1 MLDLARLAAAHHR
14 VLKDEPDTTVEVLG
28 EGAGAVVR
36 KVYRNRGSRWLQTF
50 GRRCRARRE
59 FDNLTAM
66 AAAAVPCTPPL
77 AWSERRRYGLVAES
91 TLVTGFVAGTET
103 LKRVLGTLS
112 DRRDPGTSRT
122 RAALATAMGRLCRH
136 LHLAGIAWGTPMPR
150 NALVVGDPSAAR
162 LVVCDT
168 PAALVLGRSLLGT
181 ELALHDLFDGA
192 FSASRRRDWSAVE
205 RLRLLRAYAGDD
217 RDLVRRCWRTLAK
230 RPRWRHD
237 AGRALAML
245 RFGYLRRTPSPRPT
259 KS

>member
-1 MLDLARLAAAHHR
+1 MLDLDRLAAASRR

-28 EGAGAVVR
+28 DGAAAVVR
-36 KVYRNRGSRWLQTF
+36 KVYRNRGTRWLQSF

-66 AAAAVPCTPPL
+66 AAAGVPCTPPL
-77 AWSERRRYGLVAES
+77 AWSERRRGGLVAAS
-91 TLVTGFVAGTET
+91 TLVTGFVAGTAT
-103 LKRVLGTLS
+103 LKQVLRTLA
-112 DRRDPGTSRT
+112 DRRDPGSART

-192 FSASRRRDWSAVE
+192 FSPSRRRDWSAVE
-205 RLRLLRAYAGDD
+205 RLRLLRAYAAAD
-217 RDLVRRCWRTLAK
+217 RDLVRRCWRTLAR

-237 AGRALAML
+237 LGRALAML
-245 RFGYLRRTPSPRPT
+245 RFSYLRRTPPPRPT
-259 KS
+259 PS